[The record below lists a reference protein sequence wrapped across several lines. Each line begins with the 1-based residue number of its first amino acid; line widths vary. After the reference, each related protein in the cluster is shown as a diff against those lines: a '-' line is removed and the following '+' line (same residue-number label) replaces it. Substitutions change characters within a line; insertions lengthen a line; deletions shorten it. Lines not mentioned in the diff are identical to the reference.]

1 MDDRTHQLTY
11 SSDQPIRS
19 KREDRFNRA
28 LFAQRVADTTAT
40 RSDPSS
46 IVIGLYGPWGG
57 GKSSTLNLM
66 EEALSDHPGVV
77 VVRFNPWL
85 YGSEDRLVHG
95 FFDTLAA
102 ALGGSMSDRGEKIDG
117 LLRDYGALL
126 LLASF
131 PIAAGASRVSGTREA
146 ARKIG
151 DSSGSVRL
159 EELKRS
165 IEEVLQQAGKR
176 VVVLVDDID
185 RLARSEM
192 QAIFKLVKLSAAFAN
207 TSYVL
212 SFDDEMVASSIGEGY
227 PQAGYEAGRDY
238 LSKIIQVPLHLPP
251 ADSMQLRQMVF
262 DGVAAALRQSRVDFP
277 KQDVDTFTRYFVG
290 GLEPRLGTP
299 RHAKLYVNAVTFALP
314 LLEEEAHPVDLLL
327 MEGIRVFYPKL
338 YLVIRDNAALF
349 LSGGRDPDQNTE
361 GAQRRYLSDLIRE
374 SAGDVTPEQ
383 VASLRRDFLEGLF
396 PRLGQTRYPDE
407 LEADW
412 AREQRVCSEQYFQRY
427 FTYCVPPGDIGDL
440 EVKSFLNGIVSA
452 GASKQ
457 DAALEAFSRRGA
469 FPRLIQKLHRAAAT
483 MKEDAASE
491 LALAIA
497 RNASLATGQRSQKS
511 TLEAPFGQTGH
522 LVDSLLKR
530 IPDLQT
536 RDGVARSIAEM
547 AEPLTFGFE
556 CLRWVSRVG
565 DHADEGPVLSADGDL
580 AMRSTLV
587 DRIQSHAADKPL
599 HRAFGR
605 AARELYAL
613 WAQRSAVEVATEL
626 RRALESDPAEV
637 DALLNAYAGEGSEST
652 DGPSGDAEISGE
664 AYDAIAKVI
673 DPEIVAAA
681 LVRRHGTDLGSGDF
695 YRHDSSIVAER
706 IGHQFLWMHQRALRE
721 LAEQAAAAAAAE
733 AEAAFLSPSLSR
745 PMQGS
750 T

>member
-66 EEALSDHPGVV
+66 EEALNDHSNVV

-102 ALGGSMSDRGEKIDG
+102 VLGASLSEKVERIESA
-117 LLRDYGALL
+117 LRDYGALL
-126 LLASF
+126 LIASF
-131 PIAAGASRVSGTREA
+131 PLAAGASGSREGS
-146 ARKIG
+146 RKAS

-159 EELKRS
+159 EDLKRRV
-165 IEEVLQQAGKR
+165 EEVLQEAGKR

-192 QAIFKLVKLSAAFAN
+192 QALFKLVKLSAAFAN

-227 PQAGYEAGRDY
+227 AQAGYEAGRDY

-251 ADSMQLRQMVF
+251 ADSMQLRQIVF
-262 DGVAAALRQSRVDFP
+262 DGVAAALRQSRIELQ
-277 KQDVDTFTRYFVG
+277 KHDVDTFTRYFVG

-327 MEGIRVFYPKL
+327 MEGVRIFYPKL
-338 YLVIRDNAALF
+338 YLAIRDNAALF
-349 LSGGRDPDQNTE
+349 LSGGRDSDQNTE
-361 GAQRRYLSDLIRE
+361 GAQRRYLSELIRE
-374 SAGDVTPEQ
+374 SSGEATPEQ
-383 VASLRRDFLEGLF
+383 TANLRRDFLEGLF
-396 PRLGQTRYPDE
+396 PRLSQTRYSE
-407 LEADW
+407 ALEPDW

-440 EVKSFLNGIVSA
+440 EVKSFLSGIVAA

-457 DAALEAFSRRGA
+457 DAALDAFARRGA
-469 FPRLIQKLHRAAAT
+469 YPRLIQKLHRAAAI

-497 RNASLATGQRSQKS
+497 RNASLTTGQPGQKS
-511 TLEAPFGQTGH
+511 TLDSPFGQAGH
-522 LVDSLLKR
+522 LIDSLLKR
-530 IPDLQT
+530 IPELPD
-536 RDGVARSIAEM
+536 RDRIARSIAEV
-547 AEPLTFGFE
+547 AQPLTFGFE
-556 CLRWVSRVG
+556 CLRRVSRAG
-565 DHADEGPVLSADGDL
+565 DHADEERVLSQDGDV
-580 AMRSTLV
+580 AMRSALV
-587 DRIQSHAADKPL
+587 DRIQRQASDKPL

-605 AARELYAL
+605 AAGELYAL
-613 WAQRSAVEVATEL
+613 WAQRSADEVSAEL
-626 RRALESDPAEV
+626 RRLLESEPAEV
-637 DALLNAYAGEGSEST
+637 DVLLDAYAGEGGEPT
-652 DGPSGDAEISGE
+652 DGLSADAEISGD
-664 AYDAIAKVI
+664 AYDAIAQVI

-681 LVRRHGTDLGSGDF
+681 LVQRHGSSLGTGDF
-695 YRHDSSIVAER
+695 YRHDSATIAER
-706 IGHQFLWMHQRALRE
+706 VGHQFLWMHRRALRE
-721 LAEQAAAAAAAE
+721 LAERAAAE
-733 AEAAFLSPSLSR
+733 ARDAEDESLAPRLSS
-745 PMQGS
+745 QA
-750 T
+750 

>member
-66 EEALSDHPGVV
+66 EEALSDHSSVV

-102 ALGGSMSDRGEKIDG
+102 TLGASLATRVEKIDT

-131 PIAAGASRVSGTREA
+131 PLSAAASNP
-146 ARKIG
+146 RKTT
-151 DSSGSVRL
+151 DSAGSVRL
-159 EELKRS
+159 DDLKRRV
-165 IEEVLQQAGKR
+165 EEALQQVGKR

-192 QAIFKLVKLSAAFAN
+192 HAIFKLVKLSAAFAN

-251 ADSMQLRQMVF
+251 ADSMQLREIVF
-262 DGVAAALRQSRVDFP
+262 DGVAAALRQSRIELQN
-277 KQDVDTFTRYFVG
+277 QDADTFTRYFVG

-338 YLVIRDNAALF
+338 YLAIRDNAALF

-383 VASLRRDFLEGLF
+383 AASLRRDLLEGLF
-396 PRLGQTRYPDE
+396 PRLGQTRYPAE
-407 LEADW
+407 FESEW
-412 AREQRVCSEQYFQRY
+412 AREQRICSEQYFQRY

-440 EVKSFLNGIVSA
+440 EVKSFLSGILTA
-452 GASKQ
+452 DASKQ
-457 DAALEAFSRRGA
+457 DAALDAFARRGA
-469 FPRLIQKLHRAAAT
+469 FPRLIQKLLRAAPT
-483 MKEDAASE
+483 MKEDVASA

-497 RNASLATGQRSQKS
+497 RNASLATGERNQKS
-511 TLEAPFGQTGH
+511 TLESPFSQAGH
-522 LVDSLLKR
+522 LVDGLLKR
-530 IPDLQT
+530 IPESN
-536 RDGVARSIAEM
+536 ARERIAQSIAEV

-556 CLRWVSRVG
+556 CLRCLSRTPDGAEEDRLLSREG
-565 DHADEGPVLSADGDL
+565 DSTI
-580 AMRSTLV
+580 RSTLV
-587 DRIQSHAADKPL
+587 DRIQSQAAAKPL
-599 HRAFGR
+599 HRIFGR
-605 AARELYAL
+605 AARELYGL
-613 WAQRSAVEVATEL
+613 WAQRFASEVATEL
-626 RRALESDPAEV
+626 RRILESDPSEV
-637 DALLNAYAGEGSEST
+637 DALLDAYAGEATDST
-652 DGPSGDAEISGE
+652 EGLAGDAEFSGE
-664 AYDAIAKVI
+664 AYDALAKVI
-673 DPEIVAAA
+673 DAEIVAAA
-681 LVRRHGTDLGSGDF
+681 LSRRHGPDLGSGDF
-695 YRHDSSIVAER
+695 YRHNSSIVAER
-706 IGHQFLWMHQRALRE
+706 LGHQFLWLHQRAQRE
-721 LAEQAAAAAAAE
+721 LAERAAAAAAAQADGALLPDSSSE
-733 AEAAFLSPSLSR
+733 VVSIKV
-745 PMQGS
+745 
-750 T
+750 

>member
-1 MDDRTHQLTY
+1 MDDLAHQLTY

-66 EEALSDHPGVV
+66 EEALHDHSNVV

-85 YGSEDRLVHG
+85 YSSEDRLVQG

-102 ALGGSMSDRGEKIDG
+102 ALGVALSTKAERIDH
-117 LLRDYGALL
+117 LLREYGALL
-126 LLASF
+126 LQASL
-131 PIAAGASRVSGTREA
+131 PPAVAAPSPRAATRKA
-146 ARKIG
+146 D

-159 EELKRS
+159 DELKRRA
-165 IEEVLQQAGKR
+165 EDVLQQAGKR

-185 RLARSEM
+185 RLARIEM
-192 QAIFKLVKLSAAFAN
+192 QAIFKLVKLSAAFAH

-212 SFDDEMVASSIGEGY
+212 SFDDEMVASSLGEGY
-227 PQAGYEAGRDY
+227 AHKGYEAGRDY

-251 ADSMQLRQMVF
+251 ADTMQLRQMVF
-262 DGVAAALRQSRVDFP
+262 DGVEAALRQSRVELH
-277 KQDVDTFTRYFVG
+277 KHDVDAFTRYFVG
-290 GLEPRLGTP
+290 GLEARLGTP

-327 MEGIRVFYPKL
+327 MEGIRIFHPKL

-349 LSGGRDPDQNTE
+349 LSGGRDSDQNTE
-361 GAQRRYLSDLIRE
+361 GTQRRHLADLIRE
-374 SAGDVTPEQ
+374 SVGDITPEQ
-383 VASLRRDFLEGLF
+383 TGSLRRDLLEGLF
-396 PRLGQTRYPDE
+396 PRLGQTRYPDD
-407 LEADW
+407 LEPGW

-440 EVKSFLNGIVSA
+440 EVKSFLSGIVAA

-457 DAALEAFSRRGA
+457 DGALEAFARRGA
-469 FPRLIQKLHRAAAT
+469 FPRLIQKLHRAVPT

-497 RNASLATGQRSQKS
+497 RNASLASGQHSRKS
-511 TLEAPFGQTGH
+511 TLDSPFSQAGH

-530 IPDLQT
+530 ITELQT
-536 RDGVARSIAEM
+536 RDRIAQSIAQT
-547 AEPLTFGFE
+547 AEPLTFGLE
-556 CLRWVSRVG
+556 CLRCVSRSA
-565 DHADEGPVLSADGDL
+565 DHAGEDRVLSQDGDL

-587 DRIQSHAADKPL
+587 DRIQSKAAEKPL

-605 AARELYAL
+605 AARELYWL
-613 WAQRSAVEVATEL
+613 WAQRSAADVATEL
-626 RRALESDPAEV
+626 QRILESDPGEV
-637 DALLNAYAGEGSEST
+637 DALLDAYAGDPGEST
-652 DGPSGDAEISGE
+652 DGLPADAEISGE
-664 AYDAIAKVI
+664 AYDALSRVI
-673 DPEIVAAA
+673 DPEIIAAV
-681 LVRRHGTDLGSGDF
+681 LVQRHGSGLGSGDF
-695 YRHDSSIVAER
+695 YRHDSSSVAER
-706 IGHQFLWMHQRALRE
+706 IGHQFLWMHQHVQRE
-721 LAEQAAAAAAAE
+721 LPQQNPGPPGREGTVVSLD
-733 AEAAFLSPSLSR
+733 LSDITR
-745 PMQGS
+745 ES